1 MSETLQEWVDNIPT
15 KPKTLGIILAG
26 GKSTRLYPATL
37 VSTKQVLP
45 IYDKPLIYYP
55 LTTLMLAGI
64 KDFVV
69 ISTPKEK
76 PVFEEL
82 FYDSKNTLGIN
93 IRFLTQDYPRGIA
106 DAFNV
111 INEAFLEDIEQYE
124 AFALVLGDNIFH
136 GAALSAM
143 MESAMYRV
151 WEDGY
156 CVIFPTLVTNPK
168 RFGVVEFGDK
178 DAVVSLEE
186 KPEHPKS
193 NYAITGLYFFPKD
206 VLERIRYLKPS
217 KRGELEVTHL
227 VETYLH
233 SGNLI
238 GQKLLR
244 GMVWFDTGTP
254 DSMMEASTMIQLI
267 QRHQGLMVGCPHE
280 VAYEKEWIDKEDL
293 LATAG
298 LCEKSTYGEYLMK
311 LLEKD
316 NAE

>member
-1 MSETLQEWVDNIPT
+1 MGELMS
-15 KPKTLGIILAG
+15 KTLGIILAG

-55 LTTLMLAGI
+55 LTTLMLSGI
-64 KDFVV
+64 RDFVV

-93 IRFLTQDYPRGIA
+93 VRFLTQDYPRGIA

-111 INEAFLEDIEQYE
+111 INDAFLEDIEEYD
-124 AFALVLGDNIFH
+124 ALALILGDNIFH
-136 GAALSAM
+136 GAALSVMLEGAM
-143 MESAMYRV
+143 NRV
-151 WEDGY
+151 WEFGE

-168 RFGVVEFGDK
+168 RFGVVEFNEDGE
-178 DAVVSLEE
+178 VISLEE

-227 VETYLH
+227 VETYLTTK
-233 SGNLI
+233 NLVA
-238 GQKLLR
+238 GKLLR

-280 VAYEKEWIDKEDL
+280 VAFQKEWIDEQGL
-293 LATAG
+293 MCTAG
-298 LCEKSTYGEYLMK
+298 LCEKSAYGEYLKK
-311 LLEKD
+311 LLEIND
-316 NAE
+316 AD